1 MSSTESRGTP
11 LVEVVVKRPDTKPAG
26 TGRLR
31 RAFLLGCMG
40 AVVLI
45 VVASFG
51 GGVFL
56 PWFSTS
62 AEGVPKTC
70 EPHIEAAV
78 TESVDNLI
86 TSQAGAGAVGF
97 LLFAAVGLLWK
108 SAPRDEDA

>member
-11 LVEVVVKRPDTKPAG
+11 LVEVVVKRPEKGPSG

-31 RAFLLGCMG
+31 RSFLLGFMG
-40 AVVLI
+40 AVLLI
-45 VVASFG
+45 VVASLG

-78 TESVDNLI
+78 TEAVGNLT

-97 LLFAAVGLLWK
+97 LVFAAVGLLWK
-108 SAPRDEDA
+108 PAARDEDA